1 MTTSPASRLAAPAVP
16 HQRVAD
22 RAAAPL
28 VVDVDHD
35 VLTASRQRPWLS
47 LDRVSEEGVQLLL
60 GTLLDARAGWADA
73 TTEARAE
80 AVVEHL
86 LLASPPAD
94 LVRHG
99 QRVGRLVR
107 ALHPERRDALLAELG
122 PVGSPRRALV
132 ERLARSGDRAAQA
145 YAV

>member
-1 MTTSPASRLAAPAVP
+1 MTTPTRTAAPAVP
-16 HQRVAD
+16 HQRVAA
-22 RAAAPL
+22 RQASL

-35 VLTASRQRPWLS
+35 VLAASRQRPWLS
-47 LDRVSEEGVQLLL
+47 LDRISEEGVQLLL
-60 GTLLDARAGWADA
+60 GTLLDARAGWVDA
-73 TTEARAE
+73 ATEARAE
-80 AVVEHL
+80 AVVAHV

-107 ALHPERRDALLAELG
+107 ALRPESRDELLAELG
-122 PVGSPRRALV
+122 PVGSARRGLV

-145 YAV
+145 YAC